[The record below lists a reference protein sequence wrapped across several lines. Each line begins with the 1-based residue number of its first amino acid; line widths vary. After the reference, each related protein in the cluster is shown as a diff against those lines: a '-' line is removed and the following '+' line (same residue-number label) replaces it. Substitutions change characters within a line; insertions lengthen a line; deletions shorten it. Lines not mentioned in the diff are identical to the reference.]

1 MPSRKLAAASSAM
14 IKSLRILPPIVIAR
28 FGSSPSAMDN
38 YDVNLPLGAD
48 GKSTSGYRKLVPA
61 ATVFVDES
69 DGSVKGITVP
79 PVIRFRDEQGR
90 IRPIAPFLEVWVE
103 IEGFDELVPLTLDHL
118 TALGLAASDV
128 IWRARAGNFK
138 VYRRTDDQRDRVTA
152 DTQVFSNHERHDL
165 VGTSLNFKPG
175 KSILFGHV
183 RYLKPTSAHPEIR
196 ARFTP
201 GAGLV
206 FGPRSGDPQVNDDVY
221 AGATSDGIAFGGF
234 PPGRWDRYYIG
245 NPGAR
250 STTAPGDIF
259 QGIEIG
265 SSTPANRTKLSSGY
279 LDDTCDGILEVSIT
293 AGGKR
298 HEAYAR
304 FAAGVPDFAPDSL
317 PVRSIADDMEQIVLG
332 TTVAPPA
339 NPVEAAQIKA
349 DVEDILRRGLDTVR
363 QTNTMVHNGNEPVAD
378 VMRFRNN
385 MAGQQTGYGRAFGPI
400 FEPVSLA
407 EYFAAVNAHASRLDA
422 AIQAP
427 TLRDAF
433 PGGMDRMRMPE
444 EVGDLSVV
452 MRHQMPAMMRGSD
465 GLELVLTRRQLSKLA
480 LADSTFDQNGPHTA
494 AAMAVAAQPPLPPPL
509 DARFA
514 VRPLRRDPPEES

>member
-1 MPSRKLAAASSAM
+1 MPRKKSAAAAEGNVLAG
-14 IKSLRILPPIVIAR
+14 IKGLRILPPIVIAR
-28 FGSSPSAMDN
+28 FGSSPSPMDN

-48 GKSTSGYRKLVPA
+48 GKPTSGYRKLVPA
-61 ATVFVDES
+61 ATVVVDES
-69 DGSVKGITVP
+69 DGSVKSVTVP

-103 IEGFDELVPLTLDHL
+103 IEGSDELVPLTLDHL
-118 TALGLAASDV
+118 TALGLTAGDV
-128 IWRARAGNFK
+128 NWRARAGNLK
-138 VYRRTDDQRDRVTA
+138 VYRRTDDPRDRVTA
-152 DTQVFSNHERHDL
+152 DTQVFSNHDRHDL
-165 VGTSLNFKPG
+165 VGTSLNFKPS

-183 RYLKPTSAHPEIR
+183 RYLRPTSAHPEIR

-221 AGATSDGIAFGGF
+221 AGVTSDGVAFGGF

-250 STTAPGDIF
+250 SLTAPGDIF
-259 QGIEIG
+259 QGVDIG

-293 AGGKR
+293 IGGKR

-332 TTVAPPA
+332 TTVAPPG
-339 NPVEAAQIKA
+339 NPAEAAQIKA

-378 VMRFRNN
+378 VLRFRNN
-385 MAGQQTGYGRAFGPI
+385 MAGQQTGYGRVFGPF
-400 FEPVSLA
+400 FEPASRA
-407 EYFAAVNAHASRLDA
+407 EYFGAVNAHVRRLDA
-422 AIQAP
+422 AIRAP
-427 TLRDAF
+427 ALQDAF
-433 PGGMDRMRMPE
+433 TGGMSRMRFPE
-444 EVGDLSVV
+444 EVGDLSVAK
-452 MRHQMPAMMRGSD
+452 RQQMPAMMRGSD
-465 GLELVLTRRQLSKLA
+465 GLELALTRRQLAKLA
-480 LADSTFDQNGPHTA
+480 LADSMLVQNAPQGVA
-494 AAMAVAAQPPLPPPL
+494 AAVKPAPPL

-514 VRPLRRDPPEES
+514 VRPLRRDPPEEN